1 MPCVDC
7 AADIETQDGDIVCET
22 CAPLTHSRCLG
33 CGEWYRYG
41 SSCEGCVTCDR
52 CDATVPEDETVET
65 VRGSTICAPCRQDW
79 YWQCQVCDGWN
90 HNDDGCGNGCCDP
103 DDCDCDDCRG
113 ADDLADF
120 GGLVHDY
127 SYRPRPIFY
136 GTGPLFLGPEIEIE
150 TPDYREHDCA
160 KIACSY
166 LGSLGYLKLDSSIG
180 NGFEIVTHPMSYEW
194 AMANFPW
201 QMLTRLRDAGCEATD
216 NTGIH
221 VHVSRAGFASPCH
234 VYRWMKFIYRN
245 ERQVKVVARRSCEE
259 WAAFTDHDRRA
270 VKDYAK
276 GAKGWRYRA
285 INPNNDDT
293 FELRI
298 FASSLDPG
306 EVQAALGFAAA
317 SVEYTRHLTIDKI
330 TNGGWAW
337 SAFVDWLAD
346 QPAYQPLTQQLEDLQ
361 CVC

>member
-22 CAPLTHSRCLG
+22 CA
-33 CGEWYRYG
+33 
-41 SSCEGCVTCDR
+41 R

-103 DDCDCDDCRG
+103 DDCDCDD
-113 ADDLADF
+113 
-120 GGLVHDY
+120 
-127 SYRPRPIFY
+127 
-136 GTGPLFLGPEIEIE
+136 
-150 TPDYREHDCA
+150 YREHDCA

-180 NGFEIVTHPMSYEW
+180 NGFEIVTHPMSSEW

-221 VHVSRAGFASPCH
+221 V
-234 VYRWMKFIYRN
+234 
-245 ERQVKVVARRSCEE
+245 
-259 WAAFTDHDRRA
+259 
-270 VKDYAK
+270 
-276 GAKGWRYRA
+276 
-285 INPNNDDT
+285 
-293 FELRI
+293 
-298 FASSLDPG
+298 
-306 EVQAALGFAAA
+306 
-317 SVEYTRHLTIDKI
+317 
-330 TNGGWAW
+330 
-337 SAFVDWLAD
+337 
-346 QPAYQPLTQQLEDLQ
+346 
-361 CVC
+361 